1 MKIVVV
7 CGMGIGTSVL
17 LKMNAEKVL
26 RQLGKDGEVDVEA
39 ADIGTAKGA
48 ARTADLV
55 LTSADLVDEIGEV
68 PAQVVVIDNFT
79 SVAEIT
85 EKLTPLVS

>member
-1 MKIVVV
+1 MKIVAV

-17 LKMNAEKVL
+17 LKMNAEKAL
-26 RQLGKDGEVDVEA
+26 RALGVDADVEA

-48 ARTADLV
+48 ARTAQVV
-55 LTSADLVDEIGEV
+55 LTSAELAPEIGEV
-68 PAQVVVIDNFT
+68 PAQVVVIDNFMD
-79 SVAEIT
+79 VAEIT